1 MNIFFL
7 QLIIEIV
14 SNKKDGERENWEGR
28 QGLSN
33 KVTFDQGPD

>member
-14 SNKKDGERENWEGR
+14 SNKKDGRVERAGREGR
-28 QGLSN
+28 ASL
-33 KVTFDQGPD
+33 TR